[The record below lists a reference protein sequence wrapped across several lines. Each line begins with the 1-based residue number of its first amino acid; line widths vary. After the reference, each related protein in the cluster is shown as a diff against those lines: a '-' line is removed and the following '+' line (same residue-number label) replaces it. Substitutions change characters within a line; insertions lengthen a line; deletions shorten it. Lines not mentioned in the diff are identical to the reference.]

1 MNKRQKS
8 LIREFILVCVIIIAV
23 VLGLLNFKDYVN
35 RTEGMRAMAQLGR
48 IVLKYRQEH
57 GSVPP
62 EYYVDQIKGELE
74 GSARLGG
81 LVYRARWI
89 EYGATGDEILATFAL
104 IKRTGRDAPYFD
116 DNGQLID
123 PNLPAQRTRT
133 KCVNMTARVR
143 ITAESFSRPFGLDE
157 LWNAVTD
164 DEKEYRQVRK
174 TIRRLRAE
182 GELVESQDGWR
193 LLTDITPKRIREK
206 IKNKFIGK
214 NFMLDQLEI
223 TTGPINSSI
232 IRRVITELKVDGFK
246 VSILRSLRHGRK
258 VRAYLVE
265 AS

>member
-1 MNKRQKS
+1 MAEQMLPQSACRAIWALLEKGRAVTIDHACEAS
-8 LIREFILVCVIIIAV
+8 LQDPWV
-23 VLGLLNFKDYVN
+23 VFRYFQLLEKHGYLSLA
-35 RTEGMRAMAQLGR
+35 GYQL
-48 IVLKYRQEH
+48 
-57 GSVPP
+57 
-62 EYYVDQIKGELE
+62 
-74 GSARLGG
+74 
-81 LVYRARWI
+81 
-89 EYGATGDEILATFAL
+89 ATGDEILATFTL
-104 IKRTGRDAPYFD
+104 IKRTGRDAPYED